1 MSVAVAIMAKAP
13 RPGDVKTRLCP
24 PLSPVAAATLYRCF
38 LLDKLEQVR
47 ALKGVHPVVAYTPDD
62 GRFHGQIS
70 EVMAALPEAEVWAG
84 IGSYLTGL
92 EGTVRKIRIARELGT
107 HGIVLFSYDWAVA
120 ADGGGGEVFL
130 ERVGRSSFAR

>member
-62 GRFHGQIS
+62 ARAEF
-70 EVMAALPEAEVWAG
+70 EA
-84 IGSYLTGL
+84 
-92 EGTVRKIRIARELGT
+92 
-107 HGIVLFSYDWAVA
+107 
-120 ADGGGGEVFL
+120 
-130 ERVGRSSFAR
+130 